1 MKDYLIKD
9 EWNIIEEGWKPELNE
24 VSESIFSI
32 GNGRFGQRA
41 NFEETYT
48 GDTLQGSYVAG
59 VYYPDK
65 TKVGWWKNG
74 YPEYFAKVLNSH
86 NWIGIDIEF
95 DGEKLDLNTCKEVK
109 DFRRVLNMKEGYL
122 ERSFTA
128 VMKSNRSVKVS
139 SKRFCSIA
147 NDKVAA
153 IRYSFTPIDFSGKAI
168 ITPYIDADVEN
179 KDSNYEEK
187 FWNPIHQDAEKDW
200 AVVVAQ
206 TKETNFDAEI
216 FQVAGAMTF
225 SIFKN
230 GKKENHGTYRV
241 ERDKYAACQVDIE
254 VTEGQGVTIEKFVSI
269 QSSMNVAV
277 GNLVEESLKEA
288 RAAAETGYQTLLE
301 NQANAWDKKWEEADI
316 VIDGDVSAQQG
327 IRFNIFQ
334 LYQTYTGADER
345 LNIGPKGFTGEKY
358 GGSTYWDTE
367 AYCLPFYLATAEE
380 KVAKNLVVYRY
391 KHLQRAIENAAKLGF
406 KDGAALYPMVTIN
419 GVECHN
425 EWEITFEEIH
435 RNGAIAYG
443 VFDYINYTGDK
454 KYLAETG
461 LEVLIAIARFWAQR
475 VHWSER
481 NGKYMMHGVTGPN
494 EYENN
499 VNNNWYTNYIAV
511 WCLKYT
517 LESMEYVESTNA
529 ARFEEISEK
538 IKFYKYT
545 EIKLWKDIIEKM
557 YYPKDEEL
565 GIFVQHD
572 GFLDKDLLVVE
583 DLKKEDRPINQNWSW
598 DRILRSVYIKQ
609 ADVLQ
614 GFYFFEDDFSEEEHR
629 KNFEFYEPRTVHESS
644 LSPCVHVVLAAK
656 LGMHD
661 KAYEMYVRTARLDL
675 DDYNHEAA
683 EGLHITSMAGT
694 WMSVIKGFG
703 GMRVRNGK
711 VFFNPSI
718 PKQWESL
725 KFKARWRGHILEINA
740 SHQNVEVTNHSESP
754 ITINIFG
761 KDFDIKE
768 NQNVSVGAVSMA

>member
-9 EWNIIEEGWKPELNE
+9 EWKIIEEGWNPELNE
-24 VSESIFSI
+24 ASESIFSI

-48 GDTLQGSYVAG
+48 GESLQGSYVAG

-86 NWIGIDIEF
+86 NWIGIDIDFE
-95 DGEKLDLNTCKEVK
+95 GEKLDLHTCKEVK

-139 SKRFCSIA
+139 SKRFCSIS

-153 IRYSFTPIDFSGKAI
+153 IRYSFTPIDFSGKAT

-200 AVVVAQ
+200 AVVVAE
-206 TKETNFDAEI
+206 TKKTDFDAET

-230 GKKENHGTYRV
+230 GEKEKHGTYRI
-241 ERDKYAACQVDIE
+241 ERAKYAACQVDIE
-254 VTEGQGVTIEKFVSI
+254 VSEGQAVTIEKYVSI
-269 QSSMNVAV
+269 QSSMNVATE
-277 GNLVEESLKEA
+277 NLAEESLKEA
-288 RAAAETGYQTLLE
+288 RAAAAIGFQTLLE
-301 NQANAWDKKWEEADI
+301 NQANAWGQKWEEADI

-334 LYQTYTGADER
+334 LYQTYTGEDER

-380 KVAKNLVVYRY
+380 KVARNLVVYRY
-391 KHLQRAIENAAKLGF
+391 KHLQKAIENAGKLGF
-406 KDGAALYPMVTIN
+406 KAGAALYPMVTIN
-419 GVECHN
+419 GAECHN

-481 NGKYMMHGVTGPN
+481 NG
-494 EYENN
+494 
-499 VNNNWYTNYIAV
+499 
-511 WCLKYT
+511 
-517 LESMEYVESTNA
+517 
-529 ARFEEISEK
+529 
-538 IKFYKYT
+538 
-545 EIKLWKDIIEKM
+545 
-557 YYPKDEEL
+557 
-565 GIFVQHD
+565 
-572 GFLDKDLLVVE
+572 
-583 DLKKEDRPINQNWSW
+583 
-598 DRILRSVYIKQ
+598 
-609 ADVLQ
+609 
-614 GFYFFEDDFSEEEHR
+614 
-629 KNFEFYEPRTVHESS
+629 
-644 LSPCVHVVLAAK
+644 
-656 LGMHD
+656 
-661 KAYEMYVRTARLDL
+661 
-675 DDYNHEAA
+675 
-683 EGLHITSMAGT
+683 
-694 WMSVIKGFG
+694 
-703 GMRVRNGK
+703 
-711 VFFNPSI
+711 
-718 PKQWESL
+718 
-725 KFKARWRGHILEINA
+725 
-740 SHQNVEVTNHSESP
+740 
-754 ITINIFG
+754 
-761 KDFDIKE
+761 
-768 NQNVSVGAVSMA
+768 